1 MFETDENGQI
11 RTSDEYE
18 AALARYN
25 AAKEAGPQDNQKT
38 VLTDENSAGM
48 RLYHEGGENLAKAQA
63 GLGSAARFGAD
74 TANAIAGN
82 LPNMALALIPSVGPA
97 VSLGALGAQAAGG
110 RMAELYDEDTGA
122 DEALWRGL
130 VSGGI
135 EVGTEVL
142 PVGSWVEIVNRGG
155 KGLVRNLLQQMGEE
169 GTEEAVGYVV
179 NYLADVAAK
188 DPNAEFSWA
197 ELAQNAG
204 MGAISGGFY
213 GAAGTGLNLALN
225 RANTRMAE
233 NLAGDEN
240 QVQQANTRTA
250 QAVREAALTQ
260 AQDMQQAVADP
271 LGAAARLEEETRP
284 GSTAAE
290 EKYAPQAAQSAQE
303 SAQNADGEL
312 AARQAENAAKAAA
325 DALAQKEAA
334 QDADT
339 LTREE
344 AAQRADAQAVSEA
357 ALAQAAAER
366 YAQESAPQADTV
378 ALERGTVR
386 RETVEGIQAFADA
399 EESYTPY
406 MKKAL
411 VERYKG
417 QSPAVYVQEM
427 HSMYNAGRE
436 GVFEL

>member
-1 MFETDENGQI
+1 VFETDENGQT

-82 LPNMALALIPSVGPA
+82 LPNMALALIPGVGPA

-204 MGAISGGFY
+204 MGAISGSAFCALSCALWAAC
-213 GAAGTGLNLALN
+213 GAYFSSA
-225 RANTRMAE
+225 
-233 NLAGDEN
+233 
-240 QVQQANTRTA
+240 
-250 QAVREAALTQ
+250 AVLPGR
-260 AQDMQQAVADP
+260 VSSSSR
-271 LGAAARLEEETRP
+271 AAAPSGSATACCRRKERRRRTRCHWSGARCAGKPWKEYRRLPTR
-284 GSTAAE
+284 
-290 EKYAPQAAQSAQE
+290 
-303 SAQNADGEL
+303 
-312 AARQAENAAKAAA
+312 RKAIP
-325 DALAQKEAA
+325 
-334 QDADT
+334 
-339 LTREE
+339 LT
-344 AAQRADAQAVSEA
+344 
-357 ALAQAAAER
+357 
-366 YAQESAPQADTV
+366 
-378 ALERGTVR
+378 
-386 RETVEGIQAFADA
+386 
-399 EESYTPY
+399 
-406 MKKAL
+406 
-411 VERYKG
+411 
-417 QSPAVYVQEM
+417 
-427 HSMYNAGRE
+427 
-436 GVFEL
+436 